1 MQGTQGT
8 ITPAANFDAEADSK
22 KLRSA
27 MKGLGMKFAMCVWL
41 IMFYTYILAMC
52 RAKFGAYIRG
62 SGRVT

>member
-27 MKGLGMKFAMCVWL
+27 MKGLGMKFAMTSCVWL
-41 IMFYTYILAMC
+41 IMFYTYWQCVGPNLVPIL
-52 RAKFGAYIRG
+52 G
-62 SGRVT
+62 VLDE